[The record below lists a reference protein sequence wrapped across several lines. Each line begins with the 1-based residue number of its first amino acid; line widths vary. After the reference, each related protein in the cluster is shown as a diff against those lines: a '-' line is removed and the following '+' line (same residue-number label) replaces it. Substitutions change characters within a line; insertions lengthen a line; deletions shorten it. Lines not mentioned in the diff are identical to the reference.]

1 MNWGLHGLKGWLGF
15 EELRLEGL
23 KDGLAHFSRE
33 GGGGACGS
41 NITVVWT
48 SVFRRCE
55 NLCDM

>member
-23 KDGLAHFSRE
+23 KDGLAHFSRGG

-41 NITVVWT
+41 NITAVWT
-48 SVFRRCE
+48 IFR
-55 NLCDM
+55 LPAL